1 MKKKA
6 IQYTI
11 IFLVVPLILS
21 LLIAIATRDK
31 ITDSE
36 AYDGINVN
44 NNEIENIETEVEAGN
59 AHIYLTLFVFVT
71 FSGAVLIYIKQK
83 RDI

>member
-31 ITDSE
+31 ITDSN
-36 AYDGINVN
+36 AYDGINIT
-44 NNEIENIETEVEAGN
+44 NNEVENTEVEVKAGN
-59 AHIYLTLFVFVT
+59 MHIYLTLFVFVAV
-71 FSGAVLIYIKQK
+71 SGAVLIYIKQK